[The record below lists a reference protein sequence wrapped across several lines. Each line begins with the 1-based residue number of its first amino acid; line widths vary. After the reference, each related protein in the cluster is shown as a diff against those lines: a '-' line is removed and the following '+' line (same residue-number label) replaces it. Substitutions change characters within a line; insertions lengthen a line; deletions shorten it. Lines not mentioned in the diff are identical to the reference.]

1 MRNLK
6 FFFMTLVLA
15 CTFSIPV
22 FADDITAD
30 ILTYDGNSKIATA
43 EGNVVIHANQGAVIT
58 GQKGQYYFGDRSRSE
73 ERRVGKKCR
82 SRWSPY
88 H

>member
-1 MRNLK
+1 MIQLAELKAPYLIFLGSETNPTYAKTGAGVAHWRPELCMGQFNLEGGSVDLGLEK
-6 FFFMTLVLA
+6 H
-15 CTFSIPV
+15 SIDS
-22 FADDITAD
+22 AA
-30 ILTYDGNSKIATA
+30 
-43 EGNVVIHANQGAVIT
+43 
-58 GQKGQYYFGDRSRSE
+58 RRSE